1 MNFLN
6 KKRKQYEISIS
17 KNKENIIS
25 SEELSIQNFL
35 SQTKRQKMDKNK
47 LDGNPINKVKIKLK
61 DMISI
66 DKGYFNLPKEV
77 IEECLALNFKVHFKT
92 KKDNGNLTYYY
103 ECDHEGCQYRLKI
116 LENPTMT
123 KDLTLTAL
131 ISNFKSF
138 DLLNASELENGICH
152 ITVYGEHKDN
162 HNEDSNNK
170 SEIKRQGNY
179 YFR

>member
-17 KNKENIIS
+17 KKQENIIS
-25 SEELSIQNFL
+25 SEELNILNFL

-47 LDGNPINKVKIKLK
+47 LDGKPINKVKIKLK

-77 IEECLALNFKVHFKT
+77 IEMFSFKLQSTLQNK
-92 KKDNGNLTYYY
+92 KKDNGSLTYYY
-103 ECDHEGCQYRLKI
+103 ECDHEGFQYRLKI
-116 LENPTMT
+116 LENPKLT

-138 DLLNASELENGICH
+138 DLLNASELENGIC
-152 ITVYGEHKDN
+152 
-162 HNEDSNNK
+162 
-170 SEIKRQGNY
+170 Q
-179 YFR
+179 

>member
-17 KNKENIIS
+17 ENKENIIS

-77 IEECLALNFKVHFKT
+77 IEVFSFKLQST
-92 KKDNGNLTYYY
+92 LQNKK
-103 ECDHEGCQYRLKI
+103 R
-116 LENPTMT
+116 
-123 KDLTLTAL
+123 
-131 ISNFKSF
+131 
-138 DLLNASELENGICH
+138 
-152 ITVYGEHKDN
+152 
-162 HNEDSNNK
+162 
-170 SEIKRQGNY
+170 
-179 YFR
+179 